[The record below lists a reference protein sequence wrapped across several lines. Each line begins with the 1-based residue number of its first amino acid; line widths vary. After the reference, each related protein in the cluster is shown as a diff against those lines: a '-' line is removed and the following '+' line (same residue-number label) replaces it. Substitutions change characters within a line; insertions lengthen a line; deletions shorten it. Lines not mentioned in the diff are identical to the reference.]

1 MKKEGI
7 MYYGLLFPLFAYLI
21 VGFDGSTLP
30 QGKPEEAKNVGEPNF
45 FLLVKEKF
53 EKDGWKMIGN
63 PIRFEDKAVFSINID
78 GKRQKLKHDTRLKN
92 SWVIYYGPTP
102 IPKNKKEK
110 MVLFFQRPL
119 GKEIIFEFAPDKF
132 ETLSIAEK
140 PSKQST
146 EDKAAVTLSIS
157 TAEASNKM
165 LILLQNRVEVIQGE
179 RKLFAG
185 YTNNYSMVEFVK
197 TPDKKKMGP

>member
-1 MKKEGI
+1 
-7 MYYGLLFPLFAYLI
+7 
-21 VGFDGSTLP
+21 
-30 QGKPEEAKNVGEPNF
+30 
-45 FLLVKEKF
+45 
-53 EKDGWKMIGN
+53 
-63 PIRFEDKAVFSINID
+63 
-78 GKRQKLKHDTRLKN
+78 
-92 SWVIYYGPTP
+92 
-102 IPKNKKEK
+102 
-110 MVLFFQRPL
+110 
-119 GKEIIFEFAPDKF
+119 
-132 ETLSIAEK
+132 LSIAEK